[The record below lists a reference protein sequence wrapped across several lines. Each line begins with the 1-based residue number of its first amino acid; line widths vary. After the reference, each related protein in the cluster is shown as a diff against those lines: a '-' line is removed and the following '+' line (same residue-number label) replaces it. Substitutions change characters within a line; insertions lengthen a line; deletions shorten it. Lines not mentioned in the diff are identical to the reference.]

1 MKKEIK
7 NLSIE
12 KRISESGLFDF
23 CDGYL
28 GSTCHGVG
36 YYHGWDDYDVDKIS
50 NENEL
55 EHLVLDE
62 NYFRETEIEGNWDD
76 FFDNWFNDCDDYE
89 VIEDG
94 INGGRGL
101 GKIRI
106 DKINKNIK
114 IMVVPCL
121 YSDEWGKVDGLDDTK
136 IFGFDWETGKLVR
149 EISRNELREIIEN
162 KNYYIS

>member
-12 KRISESGLFDF
+12 ERISESGLFDF

-36 YYHGWDDYDVDKIS
+36 YYYGWDDYDIDKIS

-55 EHLVLDE
+55 ENLVLNKE
-62 NYFRETEIEGNWDD
+62 YFKETESNWDG
-76 FFDNWFNDCDDYE
+76 FFDDWFSDCNDYE
-89 VIEDG
+89 IIEDG
-94 INGGRGL
+94 VNGGKGY
-101 GKIRI
+101 GKIII

-121 YSDEWGKVDGLDDTK
+121 YSNEWGKADSLDDTK

-149 EISRNELREIIEN
+149 EINKNELREIIEN